1 MVSYDLFPFFMASLI
16 YTDVST
22 RNPELQLDSSV
33 NINIDSFSSL
43 AVIGPN
49 GSGKSRLID
58 AVANNVA
65 LNEGRV
71 ELQVDGRKLF
81 SPQIGYISFR
91 DINRLTDSPDSY
103 YQKRW
108 NATENEDCPIVADI
122 LGQTRVEANMDLIRS
137 LNIEHIL
144 PKHIIQISSGELRKL
159 LIVRCLLKCPKAII
173 IDNPYIGLDAE
184 SRVIVNDLLYS
195 IISSQKIP
203 IILVLCNVK
212 DIPSWTD
219 RVVMMKDLM
228 CLGTPS
234 GSEFLT
240 DQNLQDSLF
249 KNITVDNV
257 QLPADIYLGNTDYK
271 NAIEMNKINI
281 RYYNHAILKD
291 VDWVVAKGETWA
303 LLGENGCGKSTLLS
317 LVSGDNPQSY
327 ANDITLFDRKRGTGE
342 SIWDIKKHIGYLTP
356 DMHTYYRENISCLDV
371 VATGFKDTVGLFL
384 KPSPE
389 ERSKAMEWMK
399 TFHADHLAEKSFL
412 KISYGEQRLILLCR
426 VFVKTPD
433 LLILDEPLH
442 GLDQEKKQLVK
453 CTIEKYCE
461 QLKPTLIYVTHYQ
474 NEIPSVVK
482 NRKTLIKNRD

>member
-1 MVSYDLFPFFMASLI
+1 MASFI
-16 YTDVST
+16 YTNVST

-33 NINIDSFSSL
+33 NINIDTFSSL
-43 AVIGPN
+43 AVVGPN

-65 LNEGRV
+65 LNDGRV
-71 ELQVDGRKLF
+71 ELSVDGNKLY
-81 SPQIGYISFR
+81 SQQIGYISFR

-122 LGQTRVEANMDLIRS
+122 LGQARVEANIDLIKS

-144 PKHIIQISSGELRKL
+144 QKHIIQISSGELRKL
-159 LIVRCLLKCPKAII
+159 LIVRCLLKSPKAII

-184 SRVIVNDLLYS
+184 SRVIVNELLNS
-195 IISSQKIP
+195 IIRSQNIP
-203 IILVLCNVK
+203 IILVLCNIK
-212 DIPSWTD
+212 DIPAWMD
-219 RVVMMKDLM
+219 RVILMKELK
-228 CLGTPS
+228 CLGTPCV
-234 GSEFLT
+234 SEFLS
-240 DQNLQDSLF
+240 DEKMQESLF
-249 KNITVDNV
+249 KNITTEDVKLPDN
-257 QLPADIYLGNTDYK
+257 ISLGDTDYV

-291 VDWVVAKGETWA
+291 VDWTVVKGETWA

-384 KPSPE
+384 KPSAE
-389 ERSKAMEWMK
+389 EKEKAMEWMK
-399 TFHADHLAEKSFL
+399 TFHANHLADKSFL
-412 KISYGEQRLILLCR
+412 KVSYGEQRLILLCR

-442 GLDQEKKQLVK
+442 GLDQEKKLLVK
-453 CTIEKYCE
+453 CAIEKYCC

>member
-1 MVSYDLFPFFMASLI
+1 MASLV
-16 YTDVST
+16 YTNVST

-43 AVIGPN
+43 AVVGPN
-49 GSGKSRLID
+49 GSGKSRFID
-58 AVANNVA
+58 AIANNVA
-65 LNEGRV
+65 LNEGTV
-71 ELQVDGRKLF
+71 QLSVDGRKLF

-91 DINRLTDSPDSY
+91 DINKLTDSPDSY

-122 LGQTRVEANMDLIRS
+122 LGQSRVEANMELIKS

-184 SRVIVNDLLYS
+184 SRDIVNELLNS
-195 IISSQKIP
+195 IVSSQKIP
-203 IILVLCNVK
+203 IILILCNIK
-212 DIPSWTD
+212 DIPTWMD
-219 RVVMMKDLM
+219 KIILFKDLK
-228 CLGTPS
+228 CLGTPTAT
-234 GSEFLT
+234 EFLN
-240 DQNLQDSLF
+240 DSFLQNSIFRD
-249 KNITVDNV
+249 ITINDVN
-257 QLPADIYLGNTDYK
+257 LPAGIALGDTNYK

-281 RYYNHAILKD
+281 QYYNHAILKD
-291 VDWVVAKGETWA
+291 VDWIVSKGETWA

-384 KPSPE
+384 KPSAE
-389 ERSKAMEWMK
+389 ERAKALEWMK
-399 TFHADHLAEKSFL
+399 TFNADHLAEKSFL

-442 GLDQEKKQLVK
+442 GLDQEKKLLVK
-453 CTIEKYCE
+453 CAIEKYCE

-482 NRKTLIKNRD
+482 NRKILIKNRD

>member
-1 MVSYDLFPFFMASLI
+1 MASFI
-16 YTDVST
+16 YSNVST

-33 NINIDSFSSL
+33 DIKIDSFSSL
-43 AVIGPN
+43 AVVGPN

-65 LNEGRV
+65 LNDGRV
-71 ELQVDGRKLF
+71 ELSVDGRKLF

-122 LGQTRVEANMDLIRS
+122 LGRARVETNIELIRS

-144 PKHIIQISSGELRKL
+144 EKHIIQISSGELRKL
-159 LIVRCLLKCPKAII
+159 LIVRCLLKNPSAII

-184 SRVIVNDLLYS
+184 SRVIVNDLLNS
-195 IISSQKIP
+195 IITSQRLP
-203 IILVLCNVK
+203 IILVLCNIK
-212 DIPSWTD
+212 DIPEWTD
-219 RVVMMKDLM
+219 KIVLMKELK
-228 CLGTPS
+228 CIGTPS
-234 GSEFLT
+234 YADFIA
-240 DQNLQDSLF
+240 DVDLQEKLF
-249 KNITVDNV
+249 KNITIEDVK
-257 QLPADIYLGNTDYK
+257 LPEGISLGNTDYA

-291 VDWVVAKGETWA
+291 VDWTVAKGETWA

-384 KPSPE
+384 KPSAE
-389 ERSKAMEWMK
+389 EKEKAMEWMK
-399 TFHADHLAEKSFL
+399 TFHAEHLAEKSFL
-412 KISYGEQRLILLCR
+412 KVSYGEQRLILLCR

-442 GLDQEKKQLVK
+442 GLDQEKKLLVK
-453 CTIEKYCE
+453 CAIEKYCE
-461 QLKPTLIYVTHYQ
+461 ELKPTLIYVTHYQ

-482 NRKTLIKNRD
+482 NRKVLIKNRD

>member
-1 MVSYDLFPFFMASLI
+1 MASFI
-16 YTDVST
+16 YTNVST

-33 NINIDSFSSL
+33 NINIESFSSL
-43 AVIGPN
+43 AVVGPN

-65 LNEGRV
+65 LNDGRV
-71 ELQVDGRKLF
+71 ELSVDNKKLY
-81 SPQIGYISFR
+81 SQQIGYISFR

-122 LGQTRVEANMDLIRS
+122 LGQARVEANIDLIKS

-144 PKHIIQISSGELRKL
+144 QKHIIQISSGELRKL
-159 LIVRCLLKCPKAII
+159 LIVRCLLKSPKAII
-173 IDNPYIGLDAE
+173 IDNLYIGLDAE
-184 SRVIVNDLLYS
+184 SRVTVNELLNS
-195 IISSQKIP
+195 IIRSQNIP
-203 IILVLCNVK
+203 IILVLCNIK
-212 DIPSWTD
+212 DIPTWID
-219 RVVMMKDLM
+219 RVVLMKELK
-228 CLGTPS
+228 CLGTPNV
-234 GSEFLT
+234 SEFLSNEGI
-240 DQNLQDSLF
+240 QESLF
-249 KNITVDNV
+249 KNITTEDVKLPDNI
-257 QLPADIYLGNTDYK
+257 ALGDTDYI
-271 NAIEMNKINI
+271 NAIVMNKINI
-281 RYYNHAILKD
+281 KYYNHAILKD
-291 VDWVVAKGETWA
+291 VDWTVAKGETWA

-389 ERSKAMEWMK
+389 EKEKAMEWMK
-399 TFHADHLAEKSFL
+399 TFHAEHLAEKSFL
-412 KISYGEQRLILLCR
+412 KVSYGEQRLILLCR

-442 GLDQEKKQLVK
+442 GLDQEKKLLVK
-453 CTIEKYCE
+453 CAIEKYCY

>member
-1 MVSYDLFPFFMASLI
+1 MASLI

-43 AVIGPN
+43 AVVGPN
-49 GSGKSRLID
+49 GAGKSRFID
-58 AVANNVA
+58 AIANNVA
-65 LNEGRV
+65 LNEGTV
-71 ELQVDGRKLF
+71 ELSVDGHKLF

-122 LGQTRVEANMDLIRS
+122 LGQNRVETNMDLIRS

-184 SRVIVNDLLYS
+184 SRGIVNELLNS
-195 IISSQKIP
+195 IISSQSIP
-203 IILVLCNVK
+203 IILVLCNIK
-212 DIPSWTD
+212 DIPVWMD
-219 RVVMMKDLM
+219 KIILFKDLK
-228 CLGTPS
+228 CVGTPT
-234 GSEFLT
+234 GTEFLNNSAL
-240 DQNLQDSLF
+240 QNSIF
-249 KNITVDNV
+249 KNFTKNDVR
-257 QLPADIYLGNTDYK
+257 LPEGIALSDTNYQ

-291 VDWVVAKGETWA
+291 IDWIVAKGETWA

-384 KPSPE
+384 KPSAE
-389 ERSKAMEWMK
+389 ERAKALEWMR
-399 TFHADHLAEKSFL
+399 TFNADQLANKSFL

-426 VFVKTPD
+426 LFVKTPD

-442 GLDQEKKQLVK
+442 GLDQEKKLLVK

-461 QLKPTLIYVTHYQ
+461 QLNPTLIYVTHYQ

-482 NRKTLIKNRD
+482 NRKILIKNRD